1 MGDAAGRSWAF
12 HSSRA
17 ARVAQ
22 LAPGL
27 AGRGPPRGASFPGGS
42 AVIFGR
48 PLSPGAVARV
58 VGAWRTVGPLYCTP
72 VESGDRVKCGSLN
85 AARWGW
91 WGRALRRGRAAG
103 HVGARRPEPPC
114 VWRRSAADGFVSG
127 GWTGTPPVGSS
138 GRAVCPFLFLK
149 EGLCAR
155 GPPAILEWWGEA
167 CGFRYGGSLARCV
180 CSMRSCLTKNVLI
193 RGVYFLGLFLT
204 AGGGRND
211 NNGRVCVSL
220 FIMCFPD
227 WWLDQ
232 WMGIFISSWEL
243 GGEGRGLGAIP

>member
-1 MGDAAGRSWAF
+1 MREFKRGAMGLVGTGAAPGEGGGTRGRSTAGAALCVATA
-12 HSSRA
+12 A
-17 ARVAQ
+17 AR
-22 LAPGL
+22 
-27 AGRGPPRGASFPGGS
+27 RT
-42 AVIFGR
+42 
-48 PLSPGAVARV
+48 AR
-58 VGAWRTVGPLYCTP
+58 
-72 VESGDRVKCGSLN
+72 
-85 AARWGW
+85 
-91 WGRALRRGRAAG
+91 
-103 HVGARRPEPPC
+103 
-114 VWRRSAADGFVSG
+114 RRSAADGFVSG

-138 GRAVCPFLFLK
+138 GRAVCPFFFLK
-149 EGLCAR
+149 EDLCAR

>member
-1 MGDAAGRSWAF
+1 MREFKRGAMGLVGTGAAPGEGGGTRGRSTAG
-12 HSSRA
+12 A
-17 ARVAQ
+17 ALCVA
-22 LAPGL
+22 AERRRWVCF
-27 AGRGPPRGASFPGGS
+27 GRLDRDPTRRIIRQGS
-42 AVIFGR
+42 VPLFLFEGR
-48 PLSPGAVARV
+48 PLRAGPACNSGM
-58 VGAWRTVGPLYCTP
+58 VGGGVWFP
-72 VESGDRVKCGSLN
+72 
-85 AARWGW
+85 
-91 WGRALRRGRAAG
+91 LRRQFG
-103 HVGARRPEPPC
+103 
-114 VWRRSAADGFVSG
+114 
-127 GWTGTPPVGSS
+127 
-138 GRAVCPFLFLK
+138 
-149 EGLCAR
+149 
-155 GPPAILEWWGEA
+155 
-167 CGFRYGGSLARCV
+167 RCV